1 MKNSDHSP
9 LAKLILVAMSAL
21 TLAACGQD
29 NSICKI
35 IIEPTTP
42 DDGSSNGG
50 RESMAA
56 EACIHRQAYNLAKS
70 SDPAEIVAKATVES
84 CEQQIDTAA
93 RTSAHYTT
101 TILKIE
107 EEGHIDQ
114 RIGQI
119 KEGYER
125 FALLKVVEGRAGKC
139 KS

>member
-1 MKNSDHSP
+1 MKNSDHAP
-9 LAKLILVAMSAL
+9 LAKLILVTMSAL

-35 IIEPTTP
+35 VIEPTTA

-50 RESMAA
+50 REGMAA

-70 SDPAEIVAKATVES
+70 SDPAEVVAKAAIES

-101 TILKIE
+101 ALLKIDD
-107 EEGHIDQ
+107 EGHIDQ
-114 RIGQI
+114 RIAQI
-119 KEGYER
+119 KESYER
-125 FALLKVVEGRAGKC
+125 FALLKVVEGRAGRC
-139 KS
+139 KA